1 MPRLQSLQKRE
12 NRDQPMS
19 NNILKRFIAVISL
32 VIAANVFAQESR
44 IPPVTSTV
52 EDYKLNPGDII
63 SISIW
68 KEPDLQKDVLIR
80 PDGKFSFPLTGDIMA
95 SGRSVEEVR
104 EQVKKSLARFIP
116 DLVVSISVLQIQGN
130 KVYVIGQVGRPGEIV
145 ANPHID
151 VVQAL
156 ALSGGMTSFAD
167 VNNISIL
174 RRTPTGQKAIP
185 FKYRDIEKGKRLEQN
200 IMLQAGDVVV
210 VP

>member
-1 MPRLQSLQKRE
+1 
-12 NRDQPMS
+12 MS
-19 NNILKRFIAVISL
+19 NHVLKHLIVVLSL
-32 VIAANVFAQESR
+32 VIYTGAPAQESR
-44 IPPVTSTV
+44 IPPVTSPV

-63 SISIW
+63 SIQVW
-68 KEPDLQKDVLIR
+68 KESDLQKDVLIR
-80 PDGKFSFPLTGDIMA
+80 PDGKFSFPLTGDITA

-104 EQVKKSLARFIP
+104 EQVKKRLARFIP
-116 DLVVSISVLQIQGN
+116 ELVVSISVLKIEGN
-130 KVYVIGQVGRPGEIV
+130 KIYVIGQVGRSGEII

-156 ALSGGMTSFAD
+156 ALSGGMSTFAD
-167 VNNISIL
+167 VNNITIL

-185 FKYRDIEKGKRLEQN
+185 FKYGDIEKGKRLEQN